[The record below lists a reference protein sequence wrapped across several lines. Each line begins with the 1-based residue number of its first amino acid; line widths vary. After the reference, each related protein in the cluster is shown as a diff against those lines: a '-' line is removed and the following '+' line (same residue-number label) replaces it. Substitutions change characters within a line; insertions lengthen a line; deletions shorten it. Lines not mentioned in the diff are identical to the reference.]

1 MDLTLSPDSI
11 VYWHWGFVNL
21 NATIVFTWIVMA
33 ILVGS
38 SWLITRNL
46 SSNPDVSRWQSLL
59 EIVVL
64 AIQDQIREITN
75 SQEANRYLPFIGSLF
90 LFISIAN
97 LLAIVPGFEPPTSSL
112 STASAL
118 ALCVFFAVPIYGI
131 AERGFAGYFKGYLQ
145 PSPVILPFHIISE
158 LSRTLAL
165 AIRLFGNMVSGTLI
179 IAILLSIVPLFLPVL
194 LEAFEL
200 LIGQI
205 QAYIFAVL
213 AMVFIASAVQAHE
226 EQEEETE
233 KEMEE
238 GEEK

>member
-1 MDLTLSPDSI
+1 VDLTLSPDSI
-11 VYWHWGFVNL
+11 VYWQWGFINL

-33 ILVGS
+33 ILVGG

-46 SSNPDVSRWQSLL
+46 SSELDISRWQSLL

-75 SQEANRYLPFIGSLF
+75 SREVNRYLPFIGSLF
-90 LFISIAN
+90 LLISISN
-97 LLAIVPGFEPPTSSL
+97 LLAMVPGYEPPTSSL

-131 AERGFAGYFKGYLQ
+131 AERGFAGYFKRYLQ

-165 AIRLFGNMVSGTLI
+165 AIRLFGNMISGTLI
-179 IAILLSIVPLFLPVL
+179 VAILLSIVPLFLPVL
-194 LEAFEL
+194 MEAFGL

-213 AMVFIASAVQAHE
+213 AMVFIVSAVEAHE
-226 EQEEETE
+226 KEEEEIEEET
-233 KEMEE
+233 K
-238 GEEK
+238 KVKKK